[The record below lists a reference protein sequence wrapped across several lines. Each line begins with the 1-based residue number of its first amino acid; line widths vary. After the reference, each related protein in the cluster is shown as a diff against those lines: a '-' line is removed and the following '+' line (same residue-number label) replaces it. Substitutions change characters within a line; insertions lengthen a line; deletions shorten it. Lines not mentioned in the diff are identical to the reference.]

1 MMNIDYYK
9 LYDTCCRNV
18 ENIKLKNESI
28 RRNKRN
34 KQKSILFSTI
44 IKNSYEIILNRSK
57 EGFDDAIIYDND
69 YNELIH
75 ELRDDLKKNFKPFN
89 IIYKKKNFNDRSIM
103 EIITEDINYI
113 LVIDWK
119 KQSDKE
125 MTELNKPNVSNHK
138 SIQTDLELNNK
149 QDKFIQ
155 TDKDESEESQQ
166 ELNVEQNKEEVN
178 TEEDKEINIEN
189 KIENDITDKVDSPK
203 SDNTWVITNMF

>member
-1 MMNIDYYK
+1 MINIDYYK

-34 KQKSILFSTI
+34 KQKSILFNNI

-75 ELRDDLKKNFKPFN
+75 ELRDDLKKHFKPFN

-119 KQSDKE
+119 KQPDKE
-125 MTELNKPNVSNHK
+125 MTELNKHNVSNDK
-138 SIQTDLELNNK
+138 SVQTDLELNSN
-149 QDKFIQ
+149 QDKSVQ
-155 TDKDESEESQQ
+155 TDKEEQEELQQ
-166 ELNVEQNKEEVN
+166 KKQEVNIQENTEVNVE
-178 TEEDKEINIEN
+178 EN
-189 KIENDITDKVDSPK
+189 KIENDINNNDNHDSVN